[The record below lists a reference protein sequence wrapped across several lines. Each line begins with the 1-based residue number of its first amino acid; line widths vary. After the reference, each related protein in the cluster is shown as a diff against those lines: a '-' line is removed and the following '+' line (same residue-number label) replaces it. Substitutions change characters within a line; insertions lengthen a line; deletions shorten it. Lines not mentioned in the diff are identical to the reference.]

1 MTTDFSYDSVPG
13 SFRGNHLTGK
23 ISSETSD
30 VFSIGIAH
38 IAVIGAGL
46 MGHGIAQ
53 EFATAGYD
61 VHLHDVTAEKL
72 ETAHAQIE
80 KNLGMLAENTVLA
93 KKDIVPI
100 LQRIHAS
107 TELEAVAE
115 TADFVVEAVTEN
127 LALKQQ
133 IFEKL
138 DAICQPHTILA
149 SNTTALMPSQ
159 IGANTKRKD
168 QILNTHYFNPPYLI
182 PLVEVI
188 RGPDTSDETVSS
200 TFALLAAIG
209 KTPAIIEK
217 EALGFV
223 GPRLQAALIR
233 EAFSIVEQGI
243 ASAETVDLVVRNSF
257 GRRLSVAGPF
267 EVFELAGWDLVLAAF
282 EELYRDLNSSPN
294 INPLLRE
301 MVNTGKL
308 GVKSNEGFY
317 DWTDD
322 RLQAL
327 RDRMNQAL
335 ILQAKN
341 V

>member
-1 MTTDFSYDSVPG
+1 MTT
-13 SFRGNHLTGK
+13 N
-23 ISSETSD
+23 
-30 VFSIGIAH
+30 GIAQ

-53 EFATAGYD
+53 EFASAGYQ
-61 VHLHDVTAEKL
+61 VHLHDVTDEQL
-72 ETAHAQIE
+72 QTARTQIE
-80 KNLGMLAENTVLA
+80 KNLGVLAESAIIEEDSIHPT
-93 KKDIVPI
+93 
-100 LQRIHAS
+100 LQRIQTA

-115 TADFVVEAVTEN
+115 NADFVVEAVTEN

-138 DAICQPHTILA
+138 DATCPPHAILA

-159 IGANTKRKD
+159 IGENVKRKD

-182 PLVEVI
+182 PLVEMI
-188 RGPDTSDETVSS
+188 RSPDTSDETVEV
-200 TFALLAAIG
+200 TFELLTTIG

-233 EAFSIVEQGI
+233 EAFAIVEQGI
-243 ASAETVDLVVRNSF
+243 ASAETVDLVVRYSF

-282 EELYRDLNSSPN
+282 EELYKDLNSSSD
-294 INPLLRE
+294 INPLLRD
-301 MVNTGKL
+301 MVKSGKL
-308 GVKSNEGFY
+308 GVKSQEGFY
-317 DWTDD
+317 SWTDEKI
-322 RLQAL
+322 QEL

-335 ILQAKN
+335 IQQAKN

>member
-1 MTTDFSYDSVPG
+1 MTIVPQV
-13 SFRGNHLTGK
+13 S
-23 ISSETSD
+23 
-30 VFSIGIAH
+30 SIGLRPITQ

-53 EFATAGYD
+53 EFASAGYR
-61 VHLHDVTAEKL
+61 VLMHDVTNEQL
-72 ETAHAQIE
+72 EIARTQIAQ
-80 KNLGMLAENTVLA
+80 NLNLLASNAIIQEDGISET
-93 KKDIVPI
+93 
-100 LQRIHAS
+100 LQRIQTS

-115 TADFVVEAVTEN
+115 DADFVVEAVTEN

-133 IFEKL
+133 IFGKL
-138 DAICQPHTILA
+138 DTICPPHTILA

-159 IGANTKRKD
+159 IGVNARRKD

-182 PLVEVI
+182 PLVELI
-188 RGPDTSDETVSS
+188 RSPDTSDATVEVA
-200 TFALLAAIG
+200 FELLTVIG

-233 EAFSIVEQGI
+233 EAFAIVEQGI

-282 EELYRDLNSSPN
+282 EELYKDLNNSSD
-294 INPLLRE
+294 INPLLRQ
-301 MVNTGKL
+301 MVESGKL
-308 GVKSNEGFY
+308 GVKSKEGFY
-317 DWTDD
+317 SWTDEKI
-322 RLQAL
+322 QQL
-327 RDRMNQAL
+327 RERMNHTL
-335 ILQAKN
+335 IQQAKD